1 MILIASFS
9 TPYPAT
15 GLLSDDRRLQM
26 KISRLLILMC
36 SLLLSSAALAIETS
50 LDSIVAIVDESVITE
65 RDLANRIKLIK
76 LDFNRNSRRL
86 PSESVLQRQVLEAL
100 INNSILMQEA
110 TRRGIKITDS
120 QLNQTMQSMAQQS
133 NMNLSDFR
141 SSLLAEGLDYDQF
154 RETIRNELIFSTLS
168 RQYGQRNATISDA
181 EIDEFVQLSAGENSS
196 FEYRLSH
203 ILIALP
209 DAATPQQ
216 IEKAQSTANE
226 ILSSLDQ
233 GAKFEELANA
243 FSSGDKALQGGDLG
257 WRKQAEIPGL
267 FTASILTMKPGDYAG
282 PFRSASGLHIV
293 NLTERRDL
301 EKSIS
306 KQTRSRHILIKPNEL
321 ISEEEA
327 RNRLLEFRDR
337 VVAGED
343 FARLARLYSVDYTSG
358 VKGGDIGWMDPG
370 TTVREYEEAANQ
382 LKDGEMGYPIRSQF
396 GWHLIEVTGRRTIDE
411 TEQNKRNK
419 IKSQLLEQ
427 KQSEVF
433 DLWKRRLRDEAYI
446 VYPGQPDA

>member
-1 MILIASFS
+1 
-9 TPYPAT
+9 
-15 GLLSDDRRLQM
+15 M
-26 KISRLLILMC
+26 KMSRLLILMC
-36 SLLLSSAALAIETS
+36 SSLLSSAVLAIETS

-243 FSSGDKALQGGDLG
+243 FSSGDTALQGGDLG

-293 NLTERRDL
+293 ILTERRDL

-337 VVAGED
+337 VEAGED

-382 LKDGEMGYPIRSQF
+382 LEDGEMGFPIRSQF

-446 VYPGQPDA
+446 VFPGQPDA

>member
-1 MILIASFS
+1 MISIASFS
-9 TPYPAT
+9 TLYPAT
-15 GLLSDDRRLQM
+15 GLLSDNRRLQM
-26 KISRLLILMC
+26 KISRLLILLC
-36 SLLLSSAALAIETS
+36 SFAPISAVLAIETS
-50 LDSIVAIVDESVITE
+50 LDSIAAIVDESVITE
-65 RDLANRIKLIK
+65 RDLKNRIKLIK
-76 LDFNRNSRRL
+76 LEFKRSSRRL
-86 PSESVLQRQVLEAL
+86 PSEGVLQRQVLETL
-100 INNSILMQEA
+100 INNSILNQEA

-120 QLNQTMQSMAQQS
+120 QLNQTMQRMAQQS

-154 RETIRNELIFSTLS
+154 RETVRSELIFSTLS

-216 IEKAQSTANE
+216 IEKAQSTASE

-233 GAKFEELANA
+233 GEKFEELANA

-293 NLTERRDL
+293 SLTERRDL

-306 KQTRSRHILIKPNEL
+306 KQIRSRHILIKPNEL

-337 VVAGED
+337 VEAGED

-358 VKGGDIGWMDPG
+358 VNGGDIGWMDPG

-446 VYPGQPDA
+446 VFPGQPDA

>member
-1 MILIASFS
+1 
-9 TPYPAT
+9 
-15 GLLSDDRRLQM
+15 M
-26 KISRLLILMC
+26 KISRLLILLC
-36 SLLLSSAALAIETS
+36 SFIPTSAVLAIETS

-65 RDLANRIKLIK
+65 RDLENRIKLVK
-76 LDFNRNSRRL
+76 LDFKRSNRRL

-100 INNSILMQEA
+100 INNSILKQEA

-120 QLNQTMQSMAQQS
+120 QLNQTMQRMAQQS

-154 RETIRNELIFSTLS
+154 RETVRGELIFSTLS

-216 IEKAQSTANE
+216 IEKAQSTASE

-233 GAKFEELANA
+233 GAQFEELANA
-243 FSSGDKALQGGDLG
+243 FSSGDTALQGGDLG

-293 NLTERRDL
+293 NLSERRDL

-337 VVAGED
+337 IEAGED

-446 VYPGQPDA
+446 VFPGQPDA

>member
-1 MILIASFS
+1 
-9 TPYPAT
+9 
-15 GLLSDDRRLQM
+15 M
-26 KISRLLILMC
+26 KMSRLFLLLC
-36 SLLLSSAALAIETS
+36 SLLPTSAVLAIEVS

-65 RDLANRIKLIK
+65 RDLENRVKLIK
-76 LDFNRNSRRL
+76 LDFARSNRRL

-100 INNSILMQEA
+100 INNSLLSQEA
-110 TRRGIKITDS
+110 SRRGIKITDG
-120 QLNQTMQSMAQQS
+120 QLNQTMQRMAQQS
-133 NMNLSDFR
+133 NMNLSEFR
-141 SSLLAEGLDYDQF
+141 SSLLAEGLDYNQF
-154 RETIRNELIFSTLS
+154 RETVRGELVFSTLS
-168 RQYGQRNATISDA
+168 RQYGQRNASISDA
-181 EIDEFVQLSAGENSS
+181 EVDEFIKLSDSENSS

-216 IEKAQSTANE
+216 IQEAQSTASE
-226 ILSSLDQ
+226 ILSQLDQ
-233 GAKFEELANA
+233 GAIFEELANT
-243 FSSGDKALQGGDLG
+243 FSSGDTALQGGDLG
-257 WRKQAEIPGL
+257 WRKQAEIPSL
-267 FTASILTMKPGDYAG
+267 FTVSILAMEPGDYAG

-301 EKSIS
+301 EQAESQ
-306 KQTRSRHILIKPNEL
+306 QTRSRHILIKPNEL
-321 ISEEEA
+321 ITEEDA

-337 VVAGED
+337 VEAGED
-343 FARLARLYSVDYTSG
+343 FARLARLYSVDYSSG

-370 TTVREYEEAANQ
+370 ATVREYEEAANQ
-382 LKDGEMGYPIRSQF
+382 LKENEMGYPIRSQF
-396 GWHLIEVTGRRTIDE
+396 GWHLIEVTGRRTVDE

-446 VYPGQPDA
+446 VFPGQPDA